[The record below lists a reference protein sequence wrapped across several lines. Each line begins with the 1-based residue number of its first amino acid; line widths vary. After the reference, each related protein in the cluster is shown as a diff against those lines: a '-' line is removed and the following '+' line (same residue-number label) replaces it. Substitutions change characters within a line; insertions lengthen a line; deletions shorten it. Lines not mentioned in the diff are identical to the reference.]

1 MEWYYQPFFFL
12 GIWKEAIATF
22 YWRINSFDFCQNV
35 CYHIYIIYDKMG
47 GIGDGGKQEKGF

>member
-1 MEWYYQPFFFL
+1 MKILKTIITLYKFPVKYRNS
-12 GIWKEAIATF
+12 K
-22 YWRINSFDFCQNV
+22 INSFVFCQNV